1 MRGLNAPA
9 PLRKPLTCGVGLAGR
24 FSFAADLPEHTSFA
38 ERKCQIIPAFSIQ
51 IFFMHLAP
59 LPV

>member
-1 MRGLNAPA
+1 MGGLNAPA

-24 FSFAADLPEHTSFA
+24 FSFAADLLGGTGFA

-51 IFFMHLAP
+51 IFVMHLAA
-59 LPV
+59 LSL